1 MKATILVV
9 DDERNIREGLRRA
22 LEFDG
27 HAVLTA
33 ADGREALSVLANE
46 EIDLVIADLRMPRLS
61 GDQLLK
67 QVAERHPTVRV
78 IILTGHATVEVAVQ
92 AMRDGAYD
100 FLEKPVNLERL
111 GLLVERALA
120 ERKLT
125 LSNRELRR
133 ELERQQASR
142 GLLGNTAA
150 MHRVFEM
157 VEQVAPSR
165 ASVLVT
171 GESGAGKEV
180 VAEAIHRLSP
190 RAEQPLIKVHCAA
203 LAETLLESELFG
215 HEKGAFTGAAGLKR
229 GRFELAH
236 TGTIF
241 LDEIGEISP
250 AVQIKLLRVLQDR
263 AFERVGGEQTIEAD
277 VRVIAATN
285 RDLAAETAAGRFRDD
300 LFYRLNVVNIRVPPL
315 RERREDIPILA
326 ASLLKTLA
334 AENGKEIEGF
344 DADANQRLWDY
355 EWPGNVRE
363 LQNAIESAV
372 VMTRG
377 SVILAADL
385 PPHVREDST
394 NAFVRTAAGNASRLI
409 PGQPDRP
416 AGDAYVRLPIGS
428 TVEDAERELIRY
440 TLAAHRGNKT
450 KAAAVL
456 GIGRKTLHR
465 KLAEYGIDSEP

>member
-215 HEKGAFTGAAGLKR
+215 HERGAFTGAAGLKR

-326 ASLLKTLA
+326 AALLKTLA

-363 LQNAIESAV
+363 LQDAIESAV

-377 SVILAADL
+377 SVIAAADL

-394 NAFVRTAAGNASRLI
+394 NAFVRTAAGSASRLI
-409 PGQPDRP
+409 PGQPDQP

-465 KLAEYGIDSEP
+465 KLAEYGIESES

>member
-1 MKATILVV
+1 MRSTILVV
-9 DDERNIREGLRRA
+9 DDERNIREGLRKA
-22 LEFDG
+22 LELDG
-27 HAVLTA
+27 YAVATA
-33 ADGREALSVLANE
+33 ADGKEALGVVAAE
-46 EIDLVIADLRMPRLS
+46 ETDLVIADLRMPRMS

-67 QVAERHPTVRV
+67 QVAEHHPAVRV

-111 GLLVERALA
+111 GLLVKRALA
-120 ERKLT
+120 ERKLA
-125 LSNRELRR
+125 LSNRELRQ
-133 ELERQQASR
+133 ELKRQQQAR
-142 GLLGNTAA
+142 GILGTSAA
-150 MHRVFEM
+150 MRRVFEV
-157 VEQVAPSR
+157 VEQVAPTR
-165 ASVLVT
+165 ASVLIT
-171 GESGAGKEV
+171 GESGSGKEV

-215 HEKGAFTGAAGLKR
+215 HERGAFTGAVGRKR

-263 AFERVGGEQTIEAD
+263 AFELVGGEQTIKVD

-285 RDLAAETAAGRFRDD
+285 RDLSAEIAAGRFRDD

-326 ASLLKTLA
+326 AAALKALS
-334 AENGKEIEGF
+334 AENGKRIDGF
-344 DADANQRLWDY
+344 DAEASQRLWDY

-363 LQNAIESAV
+363 LQNGIESAV
-372 VMTRG
+372 VMARG
-377 SVILAADL
+377 SVITAADL
-385 PPHVREDST
+385 PPHIREES
-394 NAFVRTAAGNASRLI
+394 
-409 PGQPDRP
+409 
-416 AGDAYVRLPIGS
+416 GDAYVRLAVGS
-428 TVEDAERELIRY
+428 SLDDAEKEMIRY
-440 TLAAHRGNKT
+440 TLIAHKGNKT
-450 KAAAVL
+450 RTAAVL

-465 KLAEYGIDSEP
+465 KLAEYGIDTAPEAE

>member
-22 LEFDG
+22 LEFEG
-27 HAVLTA
+27 HAVMTA

-165 ASVLVT
+165 ASVLIT

-285 RDLAAETAAGRFRDD
+285 RDLVAETAAGRFRDD

-326 ASLLKTLA
+326 AALLKTLA

-377 SVILAADL
+377 SVITAADL
-385 PPHVREDST
+385 PPHVREDAT
-394 NAFVRTAAGNASRLI
+394 NAFVRTAAGNAARLI

-440 TLAAHRGNKT
+440 TLTAHRGNKT

-465 KLAEYGIDSEP
+465 KLAEYGIEAEP

>member
-1 MKATILVV
+1 MNATILVV

-27 HAVLTA
+27 HSVVTA
-33 ADGREALSVLANE
+33 ADGREALSALATE

-120 ERKLT
+120 ERELT

-165 ASVLVT
+165 ASVLIT

-315 RERREDIPILA
+315 RERREDIPVLA
-326 ASLLKTLA
+326 AAILKTLA

-372 VMTRG
+372 VMTRE
-377 SVILAADL
+377 SVITAADL

-394 NAFVRTAAGNASRLI
+394 NAFVRTAAGNAARLI
-409 PGQPDRP
+409 PGQPDQP

-428 TVEDAERELIRY
+428 TVDDAERELIRY

-450 KAAAVL
+450 RAAAVL

-465 KLAEYGIDSEP
+465 KLAEYGIESEP

>member
-1 MKATILVV
+1 MSATILVV

-27 HAVLTA
+27 HAVVTA
-33 ADGREALSVLANE
+33 ADGREALSVLASE

-61 GDQLLK
+61 GEQLLK

-111 GLLVERALA
+111 ALLVERALA

-125 LSNRELRR
+125 LSNRALRR

-142 GLLGNTAA
+142 GLLGNSTA

-171 GESGAGKEV
+171 GESGVGKEV
-180 VAEAIHRLSP
+180 VSEAIHRLSP
-190 RAEQPLIKVHCAA
+190 RADQPLIKVHCAA

-215 HEKGAFTGAAGLKR
+215 HEKGAFTGAVGRKR

-263 AFERVGGEQTIEAD
+263 AFERVGGEQTIEVD

-285 RDLAAETAAGRFRDD
+285 RDLTAETKAGRFRDD

-326 ASLLKTLA
+326 AALLKTLA
-334 AENGKEIEGF
+334 TENGKEIDGF

-363 LQNAIESAV
+363 LHNAIESAV

-377 SVILAADL
+377 SVIAAADL
-385 PPHVREDST
+385 PPHIREESAA
-394 NAFVRTAAGNASRLI
+394 AFVRPAPGSSARLV
-409 PGQPDRP
+409 PGQPDHPR
-416 AGDAYVRLPIGS
+416 GDAYVRLPIGS

-465 KLAEYGIDSEP
+465 KLAEYGIESEP

>member
-27 HAVLTA
+27 HAVVTA

-250 AVQIKLLRVLQDR
+250 TVQIKLLRVLQDR

-377 SVILAADL
+377 SVITAADL

-465 KLAEYGIDSEP
+465 KLAEYGIDFEP

>member
-27 HAVLTA
+27 HAVMTA
-33 ADGREALSVLANE
+33 ADGREALSVLAIE

-165 ASVLVT
+165 ASVLIT

-285 RDLAAETAAGRFRDD
+285 RDLVAETAAGRFRDD

-326 ASLLKTLA
+326 AALLKALA

-377 SVILAADL
+377 SVITAADL
-385 PPHVREDST
+385 PLHVREDAT
-394 NAFVRTAAGNASRLI
+394 NAFVRTAAGNAARLI
-409 PGQPDRP
+409 PGQPDQP

-465 KLAEYGIDSEP
+465 KLAEYGIEAEP

>member
-9 DDERNIREGLRRA
+9 DDERNIREGLRRS

-27 HAVLTA
+27 HAVVTA
-33 ADGREALSVLANE
+33 ADGREALSALATE

-125 LSNRELRR
+125 LSNREMRR

-165 ASVLVT
+165 ASVLIT

-285 RDLAAETAAGRFRDD
+285 RDLPAETAAGRFRDD

-326 ASLLKTLA
+326 AALLKTLA

-377 SVILAADL
+377 SVITAADL
-385 PPHVREDST
+385 PPHVREDAT
-394 NAFVRTAAGNASRLI
+394 NAFVRTAAGSAARLI
-409 PGQPDRP
+409 PGQPDQP

-465 KLAEYGIDSEP
+465 KLAEYGIEAEP

>member
-1 MKATILVV
+1 MTAEPMTILIA
-9 DDERNIREGLRRA
+9 DDEKNIREGLSK
-22 LEFDG
+22 
-27 HAVLTA
+27 VLQLGGYVPQMA
-33 ADGREALSVLANE
+33 ASGSEALRVLESRAV
-46 EIDLVIADLRMPRLS
+46 DLVISDLRMPGLS
-61 GDQLLK
+61 GEQLLK
-67 QVAERHPTVRV
+67 RVVASYPAIPV
-78 IILTGHATVEVAVQ
+78 IILTGHGTIESAVT

-111 GLLVERALA
+111 ALLVERALA

-125 LSNRELRR
+125 LSNRALRR

-142 GLLGNTAA
+142 GLLGNSAA

-165 ASVLVT
+165 ASVLIT

-215 HEKGAFTGAAGLKR
+215 HEKGAFTGAAGRKR

-263 AFERVGGEQTIEAD
+263 AFERVGGEERVQVD
-277 VRVIAATN
+277 VRIIAATN
-285 RDLAAETAAGRFRDD
+285 RDLTAETKVGRFRDD
-300 LFYRLNVVNIRVPPL
+300 LFYRLNVVSIPVPPL

-326 ASLLKTLA
+326 AAMLKNLA
-334 AENGKEIEGF
+334 AENNKEIDGF
-344 DADANQRLWDY
+344 DVDASQRLWY
-355 EWPGNVRE
+355 YGWPGNVRE
-363 LQNAIESAV
+363 LHNAIESAV

-377 SVILAADL
+377 SVITAADL
-385 PPHVREDST
+385 PPHIRD
-394 NAFVRTAAGNASRLI
+394 
-409 PGQPDRP
+409 P
-416 AGDAYVRLPIGS
+416 ALDAIVTTESGDAEVRLAVGS
-428 TVEDAERELIRY
+428 LLADAERELIRY
-440 TLAAHRGNKT
+440 TLVAHRGNKT

-465 KLAEYGIDSEP
+465 KLAEYRIESDP

>member
-27 HAVLTA
+27 HAVVTA

-133 ELERQQASR
+133 ELDRQQASR

-165 ASVLVT
+165 ASVLIT

-263 AFERVGGEQTIEAD
+263 AFERVGGEQTIEAN

-377 SVILAADL
+377 SVIAAADL

>member
-165 ASVLVT
+165 ASVLIT

-377 SVILAADL
+377 SVIAAADL

-465 KLAEYGIDSEP
+465 KLAEYGIESES

>member
-165 ASVLVT
+165 ASVLIT

-215 HEKGAFTGAAGLKR
+215 YERGAFTGAAQRKVGM
-229 GRFELAH
+229 FELAAA
-236 TGTIF
+236 GTLF
-241 LDEIGEISP
+241 LDEIGEMP
-250 AVQIKLLRVLQDR
+250 GPLQVKLLRAVQDR
-263 AFERVGGEQTIEAD
+263 RIQRLGATAPIPIET
-277 VRVIAATN
+277 RLLAATN
-285 RDLAAETAAGRFRDD
+285 RDLEREVAAGRFRED
-300 LFYRLNVVNIRVPPL
+300 LYYRLNVVRVQVPPL
-315 RERREDIPILA
+315 RERLADLPRLVGRILA
-326 ASLLKTLA
+326 RLNRTMGRQVQGLTPA
-334 AENGKEIEGF
+334 ALTALGGYGF
-344 DADANQRLWDY
+344 
-355 EWPGNVRE
+355 PGNVRE
-363 LQNAIESAV
+363 LENILERAVIFSEGPNIE
-372 VMTRG
+372 
-377 SVILAADL
+377 AADL
-385 PPHVREDST
+385 DLGETGNTPPGSVSER
-394 NAFVRTAAGNASRLI
+394 AAGTLKENERVLI
-409 PGQPDRP
+409 
-416 AGDAYVRLPIGS
+416 
-428 TVEDAERELIRY
+428 
-440 TLAAHRGNKT
+440 
-450 KAAAVL
+450 AAALARWEGNRTRAAAEL
-456 GIGRKTLHR
+456 GITRRTLFN
-465 KLAEYGIDSEP
+465 KLRQYGID

>member
-27 HAVLTA
+27 HAVVTA

-133 ELERQQASR
+133 ELDRQQASR

-165 ASVLVT
+165 ASVLIT

-377 SVILAADL
+377 SVITAADL

-465 KLAEYGIDSEP
+465 KLAEYGIESES

>member
-165 ASVLVT
+165 ASVLIT

-377 SVILAADL
+377 SVIMAADL

-416 AGDAYVRLPIGS
+416 ASDAYVRLPIGS

-465 KLAEYGIDSEP
+465 KLAEYGIESES

>member
-22 LEFDG
+22 LEFEG
-27 HAVLTA
+27 HAVMTA

-67 QVAERHPTVRV
+67 QVAELHPTVRV

-165 ASVLVT
+165 ASVLIT

-285 RDLAAETAAGRFRDD
+285 RDLVAETAAGRFRDD

-326 ASLLKTLA
+326 AALLKTLA

-377 SVILAADL
+377 SVITAADL
-385 PPHVREDST
+385 PPHVREDAT
-394 NAFVRTAAGNASRLI
+394 NAFVRTAAGNAARLI

-440 TLAAHRGNKT
+440 TLTAHRGNKT

-465 KLAEYGIDSEP
+465 KLAEYGIEADP

>member
-1 MKATILVV
+1 MTSTVLVV

-22 LEFDG
+22 LELDG
-27 HAVLTA
+27 YTVATA
-33 ADGREALSVLANE
+33 ADGTEALSVLATE
-46 EIDLVIADLRMPRLS
+46 EIDLIIADLRMPRLS

-67 QVAERHPTVRV
+67 QVVERHPTVRV

-111 GLLVERALA
+111 TLLVERALA

-125 LSNRELRR
+125 LSNRALRR

-142 GLLGNTAA
+142 GLLGNSAA

-165 ASVLVT
+165 ASVLIT

-215 HEKGAFTGAAGLKR
+215 HEKGAFTGAAGRKR

-263 AFERVGGEQTIEAD
+263 AFERVGGEERVQVD
-277 VRVIAATN
+277 VRIIAATN
-285 RDLAAETAAGRFRDD
+285 RDLTAETKVGRFRDD
-300 LFYRLNVVNIRVPPL
+300 LFYRLNVVNIPVPPL

-326 ASLLKTLA
+326 AAMLKNLT
-334 AENGKEIEGF
+334 AENDKEIDGF
-344 DADANQRLWDY
+344 DADASQRLWY
-355 EWPGNVRE
+355 YGWPGNVRE
-363 LQNAIESAV
+363 LHNAIESAV

-377 SVILAADL
+377 SVITAADL
-385 PPHVREDST
+385 PPHIRD
-394 NAFVRTAAGNASRLI
+394 
-409 PGQPDRP
+409 P
-416 AGDAYVRLPIGS
+416 ALDAIVTTESGDAEVRLAVGS
-428 TVEDAERELIRY
+428 LLADAERELIRY
-440 TLAAHRGNKT
+440 TLIAHRGNKT

-465 KLAEYGIDSEP
+465 KLAEYRIESDP